1 MNSVLTSVRS
11 LMQMFD
17 GKAQEF
23 ANEIENV
30 HMVWLEEI
38 QQEANRMFS
47 RDFNAEP
54 ELMPK
59 TPSQKKNS
67 RRKRVS
73 LGRQEEN
80 QARRRF
86 SKGKRSNLRG
96 SSVKSLNFIAEE
108 ESVPEA
114 STSETT
120 TQPKR
125 TTRKNKQRK
134 SEVTEEVNQS
144 THGNCET
151 EKVENRKPEL
161 VEELDKSSV
170 VNDAKVEPD
179 YAPSIPPK
187 IPISGVVVSTSLAD
201 PSPPKI
207 PSPEVIVSISPTDRL
222 SAEIALQPEPSPGR
236 TAAKIAIAGA
246 AQSSRRSSVRC
257 SLKLRHSRA
266 GLRHSMT
273 QESVRRASRR
283 SMLKRKVS
291 RVFNATSSSNTD
303 EDACMDSVEEEDK
316 ETNYEAVTADT
327 EDNAAAEE
335 SKETPEIEVNQR
347 INPSIG
353 RITRSVAA
361 HSPKL
366 APPSLFTTEQ
376 NMSTPN
382 SRTVIAEKQQ
392 SSKSKRKSRQSTKRK
407 APDTVEESPTKRF
420 SPPKKSQ
427 SAIRPNMRSF
437 LQTVQKNQMLMMTP
451 NTLGRTGVIKSF
463 IKHTT
468 PMKID
473 PKLSTGIVTKERVKL
488 EALKKKQ
495 EQEEERMKKMEDE
508 KKRKQDELKRKRDER
523 LRRVFEAKVKEEQ
536 REEEKKK
543 KIEQKMAQI
552 DEKNDKRQAEERAKK
567 KAAMKRQEELE
578 QKKKLEDEA
587 KRKKMQQAEEE
598 KRQQESLAKKKAE
611 EEEQLAR
618 KLAEARRALELKRE
632 QERER
637 ERELERERLAAA
649 ERERVEREKA
659 LALQRELERAAREKE
674 RRELEERRKALEERR
689 KLEEQLR
696 LAAEEK
702 AAKEREASKQREA
715 AAAAAAA
722 AAATKQTTAVLN
734 VTMDI
739 ERSVMS
745 TPVGKGGG
753 LNVTVDIEKSP
764 QSYVITPK
772 GGNKPLVPK
781 SAEDYGMD
789 QNSDDSTDD
798 ESAPRKPIPSWAE
811 GHNLQQIIMKQYFN
825 PPDLDSIFGT
835 VEPPRLEN
843 IFYKKKPRYF
853 KRTSSAVWHSPP
865 VGSK

>member
-1 MNSVLTSVRS
+1 MNSVLSSVQS

-23 ANEIENV
+23 INDIDNV

-108 ESVPEA
+108 GAIPEA
-114 STSETT
+114 STSEANAT

-125 TTRKNKQRK
+125 TTRKNKQTK
-134 SEVTEEVNQS
+134 SEVAEDVSQSPHGSCKTEEV
-144 THGNCET
+144 
-151 EKVENRKPEL
+151 ENKKPEL
-161 VEELDKSSV
+161 VEDKEV
-170 VNDAKVEPD
+170 DKNNEVDAEVKPD
-179 YAPSIPPK
+179 YIC
-187 IPISGVVVSTSLAD
+187 STAQSL
-201 PSPPKI
+201 PTI
-207 PSPEVIVSISPTDRL
+207 PSPEVVVSISTAERL
-222 SAEIALQPEPSPGR
+222 SAELAKKPEPSPGR

-257 SLKLRHSRA
+257 SLKLRHSLA

-273 QESVRRASRR
+273 QESLRRASRR
-283 SMLKRKVS
+283 SMLKRK
-291 RVFNATSSSNTD
+291 ATRMGNSTCSSNVD
-303 EDACMDSVEEEDK
+303 GDSCMNSAEEEDR
-316 ETNYEAVTADT
+316 EALLEAVTA
-327 EDNAAAEE
+327 APEE
-335 SKETPEIEVNQR
+335 SEETPETQINQHVHL
-347 INPSIG
+347 SIG

-361 HSPKL
+361 NSPKL
-366 APPSLFTTEQ
+366 APPSLYTSEQ
-376 NMSTPN
+376 KMSTPN
-382 SRTVIAEKQQ
+382 KRTVVTEKQLTSQ
-392 SSKSKRKSRQSTKRK
+392 SGRRSRHSTKRK
-407 APDTVEESPTKRF
+407 APDTVESPTKRF

-437 LQTVQKNQMLMMTP
+437 LHTVQKNQMLMMTP
-451 NTLGRTGVIKSF
+451 NSLGRTGVIKSF
-463 IKHTT
+463 IKYTT
-468 PMKID
+468 PMKVD
-473 PKLSTGIVTKERVKL
+473 PKTKERHKL

-495 EQEEERMKKMEDE
+495 EQEEERMKKMEEE
-508 KKRKQDELKRKRDER
+508 KKKKMDELKRKRDER

-552 DEKNDKRQAEERAKK
+552 DEKNDKRLAEEKAKK
-567 KAAMKRQEELE
+567 KVAIKRQDELE
-578 QKKKLEDEA
+578 QKRKLEEEA
-587 KRKKMQQAEEE
+587 KRKKIQQAEEE
-598 KRQQESLAKKKAE
+598 KRQQELQAKKKVE
-611 EEEQLAR
+611 EEEQRAR
-618 KLAEARRALELKRE
+618 KMAEARRE
-632 QERER
+632 QER

-649 ERERVEREKA
+649 ERERVEKEKA

-674 RRELEERRKALEERR
+674 RRELEEKRKALEEKRR
-689 KLEEQLR
+689 LEEQQR

-702 AAKEREASKQREA
+702 AAKEREAA
-715 AAAAAAA
+715 AKKAADTQTAAG
-722 AAATKQTTAVLN
+722 LN
-734 VTMDI
+734 VTVDI

-745 TPVGKGGG
+745 TPVRKDGG
-753 LNVTVDIEKSP
+753 LNVTVDIEQSP
-764 QSYVITPK
+764 QSYSITPK
-772 GGNKPLVPK
+772 GGNKPLIMSK

-825 PPDLDSIFGT
+825 PPDLDSFFGT
-835 VEPPRLEN
+835 IEPPKLEN
-843 IFYKKKPRYF
+843 IFYKSKPRYF

-865 VGSK
+865 IGNK

>member
-1 MNSVLTSVRS
+1 MNSVLSSVRS
-11 LMQMFD
+11 LVQMFD
-17 GKAQEF
+17 GKTQEF
-23 ANEIENV
+23 ISDIDNV

-73 LGRQEEN
+73 VGRQEDN
-80 QARRRF
+80 QAKRRF

-108 ESVPEA
+108 ESIPEA
-114 STSETT
+114 SASQDSTT

-125 TTRKNKQRK
+125 TTRKNKQTK
-134 SEVTEEVNQS
+134 PEVAEDVSHSPHSSYKTEEVQN
-144 THGNCET
+144 
-151 EKVENRKPEL
+151 KKPEL
-161 VEELDKSSV
+161 VEEEEVDKNTK
-170 VNDAKVEPD
+170 VNNAEVEPD
-179 YAPSIPPK
+179 DLPS
-187 IPISGVVVSTSLAD
+187 TA
-201 PSPPKI
+201 PSPPKK
-207 PSPEVIVSISPTDRL
+207 PLPEVVVNISSSDRL
-222 SAEIALQPEPSPGR
+222 SAEFAKKQEPSPGR

-257 SLKLRHSRA
+257 SLKLRHSLA

-283 SMLKRKVS
+283 SMLKRKAVRTGNS
-291 RVFNATSSSNTD
+291 TCSSNISVD
-303 EDACMDSVEEEDK
+303 SCMDSTEEEDK
-316 ETNYEAVTADT
+316 EVMPEAVTSDT

-335 SKETPEIEVNQR
+335 SQETPKINQS
-347 INPSIG
+347 IHPSVG

-361 HSPKL
+361 NSPTL
-366 APPSLFTTEQ
+366 APPSLFIAEQ
-376 NMSTPN
+376 KMSTPN
-382 SRTVIAEKQQ
+382 KRTVVTEKQQ
-392 SSKSKRKSRQSTKRK
+392 TSQSSRRSSRSTKRK

-437 LQTVQKNQMLMMTP
+437 LHTVQKNQMLMMTP
-451 NTLGRTGVIKSF
+451 NSLGRTAVIKSF

-468 PMKID
+468 PMRVD
-473 PKLSTGIVTKERVKL
+473 PKSKERHKL

-495 EQEEERMKKMEDE
+495 EQEEERMKKMEED
-508 KKRKQDELKRKRDER
+508 KKKKQEELKRKRDER

-552 DEKNDKRQAEERAKK
+552 DEKNDKRQAEEKAKK
-567 KAAMKRQEELE
+567 KVAIKRQEELE
-578 QKKKLEDEA
+578 QKKKLEEEA
-587 KRKKMQQAEEE
+587 KRKKVQQAEEE
-598 KRQQESLAKKKAE
+598 KRQQEAKKKAE
-611 EEEQLAR
+611 EEEQRAR
-618 KLAEARRALELKRE
+618 KLAETRKALELKRE

-637 ERELERERLAAA
+637 ERELERERQAAA
-649 ERERVEREKA
+649 ERERVEKEKA

-674 RRELEERRKALEERR
+674 RRELEEKR
-689 KLEEQLR
+689 KLQEAQQR

-702 AAKEREASKQREA
+702 AAKEREAAKQREA
-715 AAAAAAA
+715 AAKQAAKTQAAAG
-722 AAATKQTTAVLN
+722 LN

-739 ERSVMS
+739 ENSVMS

-753 LNVTVDIEKSP
+753 LNVTVDIEQSP
-764 QSYVITPK
+764 QSYAITPK
-772 GGNKPLVPK
+772 GGNKPLVMSK

-811 GHNLQQIIMKQYFN
+811 GPNLQQIIMKQYFN
-825 PPDLDSIFGT
+825 PPDLDSFFGT
-835 VEPPRLEN
+835 IEPPKLEN
-843 IFYKKKPRYF
+843 IFYKSKPRYF

-865 VGSK
+865 IGTK

>member
-17 GKAQEF
+17 GKVQEF
-23 ANEIENV
+23 KSDIDNV

-73 LGRQEEN
+73 VGHQEEN

-108 ESVPEA
+108 EAIPEA
-114 STSETT
+114 SSSEANTS

-125 TTRKNKQRK
+125 TTRRNKQTK
-134 SEVTEEVNQS
+134 SEEAEDVSKSQDS
-144 THGNCET
+144 CET
-151 EKVENRKPEL
+151 QEVQNKKPQL
-161 VEELDKSSV
+161 VEEKKEMHQSNQ
-170 VNDAKVEPD
+170 VNNAEDEPD
-179 YAPSIPPK
+179 HIF
-187 IPISGVVVSTSLAD
+187 STAQ
-201 PSPPKI
+201 SPPKI
-207 PSPEVIVSISPTDRL
+207 PSPEVIVSISASDRL
-222 SAEIALQPEPSPGR
+222 SAESAKQLQPSPGR
-236 TAAKIAIAGA
+236 TAAKIAIAGTTR
-246 AQSSRRSSVRC
+246 SSRRSSVRC
-257 SLKLRHSRA
+257 SLKLRHSLA

-283 SMLKRKVS
+283 SMLKRK
-291 RVFNATSSSNTD
+291 ATRTGNSTCSSNVD
-303 EDACMDSVEEEDK
+303 EDSCVDSAEEEDR
-316 ETNYEAVTADT
+316 ELVSEAVSADS
-327 EDNAAAEE
+327 EENPAAE
-335 SKETPEIEVNQR
+335 ETPEIQVNQR
-347 INPSIG
+347 VQTSVG
-353 RITRSVAA
+353 HITRSVAA
-361 HSPKL
+361 K
-366 APPSLFTTEQ
+366 A
-376 NMSTPN
+376 MSTPN
-382 SRTVIAEKQQ
+382 KKSVAEKQQ
-392 SSKSKRKSRQSTKRK
+392 TPQSGRRSRQSTKRK
-407 APDTVEESPTKRF
+407 APDTVEESPSKRH

-427 SAIRPNMRSF
+427 SAVRPHMRTF
-437 LQTVQKNQMLMMTP
+437 LHTVQKNQMLMMTP
-451 NTLGRTGVIKSF
+451 NSLGRTAVIKSF

-468 PMKID
+468 PLKID
-473 PKLSTGIVTKERVKL
+473 PKTKERHKL

-495 EQEEERMKKMEDE
+495 EQEEERMRKMEEE

-552 DEKNDKRQAEERAKK
+552 DEKNDKRMAEEKAKK
-567 KAAMKRQEELE
+567 KTALKRQEELE
-578 QKKKLEDEA
+578 QKRKLEEEA
-587 KRKKMQQAEEE
+587 KKKKQQQAEEE
-598 KRQQESLAKKKAE
+598 KRQQELLAKKKAE
-611 EEEQLAR
+611 EEEQRAR

-649 ERERVEREKA
+649 ERERVEKEKA

-674 RRELEERRKALEERR
+674 RRELEEKRRALEERR
-689 KLEEQLR
+689 KLEEQQR

-702 AAKEREASKQREA
+702 AAKEREA
-715 AAAAAAA
+715 AAAAAA
-722 AAATKQTTAVLN
+722 AAATKKAAETKAAAALN
-734 VTMDI
+734 VTVDI

-753 LNVTVDIEKSP
+753 LNVTVDVEQSP
-764 QSYVITPK
+764 QSYSITPK
-772 GGNKPLVPK
+772 GGNKPIMSK

-825 PPDLDSIFGT
+825 PPDLDSFFGT
-835 VEPPRLEN
+835 IEPPKLEN
-843 IFYKKKPRYF
+843 IFYKSKPRYF

-865 VGSK
+865 IGSK

>member
-473 PKLSTGIVTKERVKL
+473 PKTKERVKL